1 MIHIQESLKS
11 TFPNN
16 IAGRMGKSETVS
28 ANRNWPDRC
37 FINQDFGKLGAM
49 KPGKK

>member
-1 MIHIQESLKS
+1 
-11 TFPNN
+11 
-16 IAGRMGKSETVS
+16 MGKSETVS

-37 FINQDFGKLGAM
+37 FINQDFGKLGEM